1 MPDGNLTDIER
12 RVAAD
17 RAALARSLDLLSDTL
32 SPDRLKAEASRTA
45 ETYGTDLSRQLW
57 DATRENPAAFALV
70 GAGLALLLSG
80 AGRRDDHDA
89 ATQSF
94 EAVPPAK
101 AMDGFDAR
109 VAEADAKIRADSTGL
124 TDETLSSG
132 RMRAALDRGL
142 DALPPVARNR
152 VRKAR
157 IAAIRAQEA
166 VERRAKRVSR
176 QSADMVTK
184 QPIAVGAAAFGVGA
198 LVAALLPNT
207 RREDALMG
215 AKRDALMAEAR
226 TALAHELEAV
236 RGAVADE
243 MGGHSEPRPGTTPP
257 LKAV

>member
-1 MPDGNLTDIER
+1 MPDRTLTDIER

-70 GAGLALLLSG
+70 GAGLALLLIG
-80 AGRRDDHDA
+80 TGRRDDHDA
-89 ATQSF
+89 AAQSF
-94 EAVPPAK
+94 EAVPPAE

-109 VAEADAKIRADSTGL
+109 VAEADAKIRAGSTGL
-124 TDETLSSG
+124 TSETLSSG

-142 DALPPVARNR
+142 DTLPPAARNR

-157 IAAIRAQEA
+157 LAAIRAQEA

-184 QPIAVGAAAFGVGA
+184 QPVAVGAAAFGVGA

-207 RREDALMG
+207 EREDALMG
-215 AKRDALMAEAR
+215 NKRDALMREAQ
-226 TALAHELEAV
+226 AVLARELDAV
-236 RGAVADE
+236 RGAA
-243 MGGHSEPRPGTTPP
+243 SEQLDTTEPTTRRAP